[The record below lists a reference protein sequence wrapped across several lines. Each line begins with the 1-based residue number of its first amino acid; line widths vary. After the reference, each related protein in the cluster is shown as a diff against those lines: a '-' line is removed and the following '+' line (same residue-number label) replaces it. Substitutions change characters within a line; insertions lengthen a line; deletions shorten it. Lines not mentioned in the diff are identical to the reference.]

1 MQLINCAK
9 KSGRLTWRRSE
20 SGAKL
25 RIIAGLGK
33 GRNLISPTGAV
44 RPTSDRA
51 REALFSTLES
61 EFGSMSDLHFLDLY
75 CGSGAVSAEAL
86 SRGAAFVQ
94 AVDKEEKATSVARSN
109 HEMLENLQGIGSSSV
124 ITMAVSRYL
133 DKVSENKFDVV
144 FMDPPYELG
153 MEEVVNSLKL
163 LFKNGFLKNG
173 SVVAIERDSKSK
185 AIEWPEGFAPLKER
199 KYGSATIYYAE
210 AC

>member
-1 MQLINCAK
+1 M
-9 KSGRLTWRRSE
+9 
-20 SGAKL
+20 

-33 GRNLISPTGAV
+33 GRNLQSPSGAV

-61 EFGSMSDLHFLDLY
+61 EFGSMRDLHFLDLY

-94 AVDKEEKATSVARSN
+94 AVDKEERATTVARAN
-109 HEMLENLQGIGSSSV
+109 HEMLEQLQGIGSSSV
-124 ITMAVSRYL
+124 VTMAVSRYL
-133 DKVSENKFDVV
+133 ERPSENRFDIV
-144 FMDPPYELG
+144 FMDPPYEFG
-153 MEEVVNSLKL
+153 IEEVLSSLDL
-163 LFKNGFLKNG
+163 LNRNGFVKKG

-185 AIEWPEGFAPLKER
+185 AIPWPEGYVPLKER
-199 KYGSATIYYAE
+199 KYGSAMIYYGE

>member
-1 MQLINCAK
+1 M
-9 KSGRLTWRRSE
+9 
-20 SGAKL
+20 

-61 EFGSMSDLHFLDLY
+61 EFGSINDLHFLDLY

-109 HEMLENLQGIGSSSV
+109 HEMLGKIVGVGSSSV
-124 ITMAVSRYL
+124 ITMSISRFL
-133 DKVSENKFDVV
+133 ERSAENNFDVV

-153 MEEVVNSLKL
+153 SEEILNSLKQL
-163 LFKNGFLKNG
+163 AQNGFLKRG
-173 SVVAIERDSKSK
+173 SVIAIERDSKSK
-185 AIEWPEGFAPLKER
+185 AIEWPEGFTALKER